1 MTAKARPV
9 SQREAG
15 DQARAF
21 TKARASNFYYAFSS
35 LPRAKRN
42 AIYAVYAFA
51 GTVDD
56 AVDEAGND
64 AERFDRLRRARAV
77 LDVACLDRSDRA
89 LEEEWLTVALQ
100 GAIEQ
105 YSIPKSYF
113 LDLIAGM
120 DQDIRQT
127 RFTTYADLEL
137 YCYRAA
143 AVIGLI
149 SIEIFGYDRSRRELA
164 IEAATDM
171 GKALQITN
179 IMRDVKEDAA
189 RGRIY
194 LAQEDLALHGYSEA
208 DVFANV
214 DNDAFRNLMAEYG
227 HRAEALY
234 ASGLRLIPLLDGP
247 RSRMCCNGLQGVY
260 HGILTEIIKRDYDVY
275 SERISPSKAGRLL
288 ALFRLWISGAWPKRQ
303 PR

>member
-1 MTAKARPV
+1 M
-9 SQREAG
+9 
-15 DQARAF
+15 
-21 TKARASNFYYAFSS
+21 
-35 LPRAKRN
+35 
-42 AIYAVYAFA
+42 
-51 GTVDD
+51 
-56 AVDEAGND
+56 
-64 AERFDRLRRARAV
+64 
-77 LDVACLDRSDRA
+77 
-89 LEEEWLTVALQ
+89 
-100 GAIEQ
+100 
-105 YSIPKSYF
+105 
-113 LDLIAGM
+113 
-120 DQDIRQT
+120 
-127 RFTTYADLEL
+127 
-137 YCYRAA
+137 
-143 AVIGLI
+143 GLI

-194 LAQEDLALHGYSEA
+194 LALEDLQMHKYTEA
-208 DVFANV
+208 QVLANV
-214 DNDAFRNLMAEYG
+214 DNEAFRILMADYG
-227 HRAEALY
+227 RRAEALY
-234 ASGLRLIPLLDGP
+234 VSGLRLIPLLDGP